1 MTSAS
6 TAARRSPVPAEVSMP
21 APRRPGHTIVT
32 LHGDLDTAAAP
43 ALRDHLLGTLD
54 DSARLLILDLGDV
67 SFSDSAGL
75 AVLLGTHRRAAGLGV
90 ILCLVAPRP
99 QVAKLLRITGL
110 NRTLIVHPTL
120 PDALTLL
127 PARREE

>member
-1 MTSAS
+1 MTSEP

-32 LHGDLDTAAAP
+32 LHGELDAVAAP

-54 DSARLLILDLGDV
+54 DSARLLILDLGEV

-75 AVLLGTHRRAAGLGV
+75 DALLGTHRRAAGLG
-90 ILCLVAPRP
+90 ITLCLVAPRP

-110 NRTLIVHPTL
+110 DRSLSVHPTL
-120 PDALTLL
+120 TDALTPPSLW
-127 PARREE
+127 E